1 MPDTVLGVK
10 STTASRTARS
20 LSAHSASSMEK
31 TDHLKL
37 KYVMSWQDS
46 RWKCVDFDRVVGEGF
61 SEKVIFELCSSMV

>member
-20 LSAHSASSMEK
+20 LSVHSMEE
-31 TDHLKL
+31 TDRLKL
-37 KYVMSWQDS
+37 KYVMSRQDS

-61 SEKVIFELCSSMV
+61 PEKVIFELCSSTV